1 MKAGDFAY
9 IRVKSVVE
17 AVAAFKACDGEPRYL
32 AGGQSLLPSMNLRLQ
47 APTLLIDIAR
57 IESMRRIERRGDEI
71 RVGALTRHA
80 EILASSEIAGDV
92 PLLAAAAPWVAH
104 PAIRNKGTIGG
115 SLALADPASEFP
127 AVALALRARIEL
139 DDGERTRF
147 VMAEDFF
154 LDLYETAIEPG
165 EILTA
170 VWFPRASPDARFAF
184 DELSRRRGDYALV
197 GIAAAATFAGELIE
211 DIRLVFFSVGPTPMR
226 VRDAEAALR
235 GKTLSDANIATCQ
248 AALAWDLADASE
260 DVQTS
265 AATRRH
271 LASVLL
277 RRQLHR
283 LRPASAA

>member
-9 IRVKSVVE
+9 IRVQSVAE
-17 AVAAFKACDGEPRYL
+17 AVAAFKTCGGEPRYL
-32 AGGQSLLPSMNLRLQ
+32 AGGQSLLASMNLRLQ

-57 IESMRRIERRGDEI
+57 IETMRGIERRGDEI

-80 EILASSEIAGDV
+80 EILASKEIAREV

-104 PAIRNKGTIGG
+104 PAIRNKGTLGG

-127 AVALALRARIEL
+127 AVALALSARIEL
-139 DDGERTRF
+139 EEGERTRF
-147 VMAEDFF
+147 VAAEDFF

-170 VWFPRASPDARFAF
+170 VWFPCASPSARFAF
-184 DELSRRRGDYALV
+184 DELARRRGDYALV
-197 GIAAAATFAGELIE
+197 GMAAAAQFLGKAID
-211 DIRLVFFSVGPTPMR
+211 DIRLVFFSVGPTPLR
-226 VRDAEAALR
+226 ARNAEAALR
-235 GKTLSDANIATCQ
+235 GKALSEANIAASQ
-248 AALAWDLADASE
+248 VALAEDLADASE

-271 LASVLL
+271 IAGVLL
-277 RRQLHR
+277 RRQLGA
-283 LRPASAA
+283 LSAARAA

>member
-1 MKAGDFAY
+1 VKAGDFAY
-9 IRVKSVVE
+9 IRVQSVVE
-17 AVAAFKACDGEPRYL
+17 AVAAFRACEGEPRYL

-47 APTLLIDIAR
+47 SPTLLIDIAR
-57 IESMRRIERRGDEI
+57 IESMRGVERRGGEI

-80 EILASSEIAGDV
+80 EILASPVIAREA
-92 PLLAAAAPWVAH
+92 PLLFAAAPWVAH

-127 AVALALRARIEL
+127 AVALALGARIEL
-139 DDGERTRF
+139 DDGDRKRF
-147 VMAEDFF
+147 VPAEDFF

-170 VWFPRASPDARFAF
+170 VWFPCATPETRFAF

-197 GIAAAATFAGELIE
+197 GMAAAARLRGEVVE
-211 DIRLVFFSVGPTPMR
+211 DIRLVFFSVGPTPTR
-226 VRDAEAALR
+226 VRNAEAALR
-235 GKTLSDANIATCQ
+235 GKTLSETNIATCQ
-248 AALAWDLADASE
+248 AALAQDLADASE

-271 LASVLL
+271 LAGVLL
-277 RRQLHR
+277 RRQLAG
-283 LRPASAA
+283 LRPARAA